1 MLRSFVFCLL
11 FLTLW
16 PTLGWAQLTM
26 RPKVERCSH
35 KNGALTI
42 NHVALTPES
51 TLVEITFTNKDT
63 LISTICAAKGFLIK
77 GSTQSSAKALRI
89 KGVKKIPYCPDR
101 INVFPNTSHTFS
113 LVFPRL
119 APGIEVIDV
128 LEVLGAG
135 ELGSPFN
142 FYKVHIRN
150 PGVAPEEAE
159 EVTAEAEVAPPPA
172 KGPVFAGKKVK
183 LNDEIR
189 LKIQFPHASYQIT
202 SASEPEIKKVAEM
215 LKKFP
220 KLFVRLEGHTE
231 ADQPDYSPR
240 QRALNVK
247 LSTQRVLEVRN
258 RLLQLGVRSNQVKWK
273 GFGGVQPAS
282 KTDQAK
288 NRRIVMRVLSLTG
301 EE

>member
-1 MLRSFVFCLL
+1 
-11 FLTLW
+11 
-16 PTLGWAQLTM
+16 M
-26 RPKVERCSH
+26 RPKVKEQSFPKR
-35 KNGALTI
+35 LVI

-51 TLVEITFTNKDT
+51 TLVEITYTNQYDAGAA
-63 LISTICAAKGFLIK
+63 LICASRSFVIK
-77 GSTQSSAKALRI
+77 GSNQPDSKALKI
-89 KGVKKIPYCPDR
+89 KDVKKIPFCPEQLS
-101 INVFPNTSHTFS
+101 VAKKGEKHTFT
-113 LVFPRL
+113 LIFPRL
-119 APGIEVIDV
+119 APGLETIDI
-128 LEVLGAG
+128 LEGPADNM
-135 ELGSPFN
+135 FR
-142 FYKVHIRN
+142 FFKVKIRN
-150 PGVAPEEAE
+150 PGAAPEEAE
-159 EVTAEAEVAPPPA
+159 EVTAEAEVAPTPA
-172 KGPVFAGKKVK
+172 KVPMFAGKKVK

-231 ADQPDYSPR
+231 ADQPNYTPR

-288 NRRIVMRVLSLTG
+288 NRRIVMRIISLTG